1 MAPSCV
7 VDPMDCIFEKRSVT
21 TLYKR
26 APTTPDQGSAPP
38 TPSDSAN
45 KVPVIIGATVG
56 SLLLIFSLGLFYCCM
71 RRRRAS
77 RRIGQLQQFL
87 PTFMDKDQTEKYF
100 QRHSSSSTIVVA
112 PSASEK
118 DKLDPSQPSNVHH
131 RARSVPVAFAKGVT
145 DHRNRQL
152 ERDGSMGQFQQI
164 SLVSEETILVKDE
177 ATPRRSL
184 SGGSARARSSTVS
197 APAPAVVSTL
207 HRSVSLNKH
216 NSLRPINGRSGPMEE
231 DEERENTDKFAEGE
245 SLVAPNRFSAMLDFD
260 NVPDF
265 DPTRFST
272 ASVMFD
278 AKRFSNM
285 STATSDETMS
295 TSSLD
300 EFNSSLPPHQKQ
312 HSFHSHHNSPTM
324 QPREIS
330 ADISGAIAPNHPSY
344 YGEKQELEDDDEV
357 QVAHMTQFQQQAG
370 HSYQKQEFYPSLQQ
384 TNPMPMPMPMPTQM
398 PMPMHSNMGMNMNA
412 NTNRGLPMP
421 MTMTMP
427 MPSAVTS
434 DQVKRTGVPLPPSIR
449 LSRPHGGQEMSLAV
463 NDRELD
469 GDSSN

>member
-26 APTTPDQGSAPP
+26 APTTPDHGSS
-38 TPSDSAN
+38 PSASPDSAN

-100 QRHSSSSTIVVA
+100 QRHSSSSTLVVA

-131 RARSVPVAFAKGVT
+131 RTRSVPVAFAKGVT
-145 DHRNRQL
+145 DHRNREL
-152 ERDGSMGQFQQI
+152 EREGSMGQFQQI
-164 SLVSEETILVKDE
+164 SLTSEETILVKDE

-184 SGGSARARSSTVS
+184 SGGSARARSSTVT
-197 APAPAVVSTL
+197 APAPAVVSAL

-216 NSLRPINGRSGPMEE
+216 NSLRPSNGRSGPMEE
-231 DEERENTDKFAEGE
+231 EEERENTDKFADGE
-245 SLVAPNRFSAMLDFD
+245 SLVAPNRFSALLDFD
-260 NVPDF
+260 SMPDF

-278 AKRFSNM
+278 AKRLSNM
-285 STATSDETMS
+285 STASSDESMS
-295 TSSLD
+295 TSSSD

-324 QPREIS
+324 QSREIS
-330 ADISGAIAPNHPSY
+330 ADVSATMTPNHPSY
-344 YGEKQELEDDDEV
+344 YGEKQELEDDDEL
-357 QVAHMTQFQQQAG
+357 QFAHMTQFQQQVG
-370 HSYQKQEFYPSLQQ
+370 HSYQKQEFYPPLQQ
-384 TNPMPMPMPMPTQM
+384 ASAMPMPMPTQM
-398 PMPMHSNMGMNMNA
+398 PMPTHSNNMNMQA
-412 NTNRGLPMP
+412 NRGLPMP

-427 MPSAVTS
+427 MPMPSAIS
-434 DQVKRTGVPLPPSIR
+434 SEQVKRTGVPLPPSIR

-463 NDRELD
+463 HDQELD

>member
-1 MAPSCV
+1 
-7 VDPMDCIFEKRSVT
+7 MDCIFEKRSVT

-26 APTTPDQGSAPP
+26 APTTPDNGYAPTA
-38 TPSDSAN
+38 TPDSAN
-45 KVPVIIGATVG
+45 QVPVIIGATVG

-87 PTFMDKDQTEKYF
+87 PTFMDKDKTEKYF
-100 QRHSSSSTIVVA
+100 QRHSSSSTLVVA
-112 PSASEK
+112 PAASEK

-131 RARSVPVAFAKGVT
+131 RTKSVPVAFAKGVT
-145 DHRNRQL
+145 DHRNSQL
-152 ERDGSMGQFQQI
+152 EREGSLGQFQQI
-164 SLVSEETILVKDE
+164 SLISEETVLVRDE

-184 SGGSARARSSTVS
+184 SGRSARARSSTVT
-197 APAPAVVSTL
+197 APAPAVVSAL

-216 NSLRPINGRSGPMEE
+216 NTLRPSNGRSGPVE
-231 DEERENTDKFAEGE
+231 DEERETTDKFAEGE

-260 NVPDF
+260 SVPDF

-295 TSSLD
+295 TSSSD

-324 QPREIS
+324 HARELS
-330 ADISGAIAPNHPSY
+330 ADMSATIASNHPSY
-344 YGEKQELEDDDEV
+344 YGEKQELEDDDEL
-357 QVAHMTQFQQQAG
+357 QVAHMTQFQHQVG
-370 HSYQKQEFYPSLQQ
+370 HNYQKQEFYPPLQQ
-384 TNPMPMPMPMPTQM
+384 ASPMPMPMPTQM
-398 PMPMHSNMGMNMNA
+398 PMPMYSNLNTNMNA
-412 NTNRGLPMP
+412 NRGLPMP
-421 MTMTMP
+421 MTMSMP
-427 MPSAVTS
+427 MPSAATS

-463 NDRELD
+463 HDQELD

>member
-26 APTTPDQGSAPP
+26 APTTPDQGS
-38 TPSDSAN
+38 PSPASPESAN

-100 QRHSSSSTIVVA
+100 QRHSSSSTLVVA
-112 PSASEK
+112 PPASEK

-131 RARSVPVAFAKGVT
+131 RTRSVPVAFAKGAT
-145 DHRNRQL
+145 DHRNSEL
-152 ERDGSMGQFQQI
+152 EREGSMGQFQQI
-164 SLVSEETILVKDE
+164 SLTSEETILVKDE

-184 SGGSARARSSTVS
+184 SGRSARARSSTVT
-197 APAPAVVSTL
+197 APAPAVVSAL

-216 NSLRPINGRSGPMEE
+216 NSLRPTNGRSGPMEE
-231 DEERENTDKFAEGE
+231 DEERENNDKFAEGE
-245 SLVAPNRFSAMLDFD
+245 SLVAPNRFSALLDFD
-260 NVPDF
+260 NMPDF

-295 TSSLD
+295 TSSSD
-300 EFNSSLPPHQKQ
+300 EFNNSLPPHQKQ

-324 QPREIS
+324 QPREINADVS
-330 ADISGAIAPNHPSY
+330 ATIVPNHSSY
-344 YGEKQELEDDDEV
+344 YGEKQELEDDDEL
-357 QVAHMTQFQQQAG
+357 QVAHVAQFQQQVG
-370 HSYQKQEFYPSLQQ
+370 HNYQKQEFYPPLQQ
-384 TNPMPMPMPMPTQM
+384 SSPTPMPMPTQM
-398 PMPMHSNMGMNMNA
+398 PMPMHSNMNMNMSA
-412 NTNRGLPMP
+412 NRGLPMP

-434 DQVKRTGVPLPPSIR
+434 EQVKRTGVPLPPSIR

-463 NDRELD
+463 HDHELD
-469 GDSSN
+469 GENYN

>member
-7 VDPMDCIFEKRSVT
+7 VDPMDCIFEKRSLT
-21 TLYKR
+21 TLHKR
-26 APTTPDQGSAPP
+26 APTTPDHGSSSP
-38 TPSDSAN
+38 DSAN
-45 KVPVIIGATVG
+45 KVPVIIGATLG

-118 DKLDPSQPSNVHH
+118 DKVDPSRPSNVHH
-131 RARSVPVAFAKGVT
+131 RTRSVPVAFAKGVT
-145 DHRNRQL
+145 DHRNREL
-152 ERDGSMGQFQQI
+152 EREGSMGQFQQI
-164 SLVSEETILVKDE
+164 SLTSEETVLGKEE

-231 DEERENTDKFAEGE
+231 DEERETTDKFAEGE

-260 NVPDF
+260 SVPDF

-295 TSSLD
+295 TSSSD
-300 EFNSSLPPHQKQ
+300 EFNNSLPPHQKQ

-330 ADISGAIAPNHPSY
+330 TGVSATIAPNHPSY

-357 QVAHMTQFQQQAG
+357 HVAHMTQFQHQAG
-370 HSYQKQEFYPSLQQ
+370 HNYQKQEFYPPLQQ
-384 TNPMPMPMPMPTQM
+384 TPQMPMPMPTQM
-398 PMPMHSNMGMNMNA
+398 PMPMHSNMNVNA
-412 NTNRGLPMP
+412 NRGLPLP

-427 MPSAVTS
+427 MPSAVTYE
-434 DQVKRTGVPLPPSIR
+434 QVKRTGVPLPPSIR

-463 NDRELD
+463 HDQELD